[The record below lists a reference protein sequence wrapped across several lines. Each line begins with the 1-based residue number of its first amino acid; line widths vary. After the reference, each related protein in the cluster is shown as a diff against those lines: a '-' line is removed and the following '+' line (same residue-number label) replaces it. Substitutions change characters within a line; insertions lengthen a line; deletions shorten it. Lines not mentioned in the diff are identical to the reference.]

1 MQYDKDI
8 NSTIFR
14 KLRKILLS
22 FSEIKELKNAKQ
34 TSYSDEFGVIAM
46 LRSKDDN
53 MVIAFGKG
61 SVLAEKYLQLQG
73 DGKIVR
79 HLSFKSIEDVNEK
92 ILREMIIE
100 SLVLNMEANE
110 MKKLRKNI
118 KEIDA

>member
-1 MQYDKDI
+1 
-8 NSTIFR
+8 
-14 KLRKILLS
+14 
-22 FSEIKELKNAKQ
+22 
-34 TSYSDEFGVIAM
+34 M